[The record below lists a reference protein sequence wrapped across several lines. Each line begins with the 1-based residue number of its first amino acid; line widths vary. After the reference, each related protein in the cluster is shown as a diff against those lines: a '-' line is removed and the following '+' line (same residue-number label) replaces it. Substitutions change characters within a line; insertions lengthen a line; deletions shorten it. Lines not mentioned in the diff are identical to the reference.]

1 VSALLIELDRLAQE
15 VGLCWTC
22 ALPACCPAGDSAEQP
37 QRSSLR
43 LFENGHEIG
52 PPHSSHDEIRNIGGG
67 RYSHW
72 GDRLYLSAA
81 APGARPDQCRYTM
94 LVEPAEE
101 ASRRAVLATAAA
113 IDAEQLTPEM
123 RYAWGERVFS
133 TFVPDV
139 KLAEF
144 GRSFFHDREFF
155 ADYER
160 FDRLNYRSLDRKYA
174 LKELLRLALRCPGA
188 LAECGVF
195 RGASAFLMAQAIR
208 RDGGGRRL
216 HLFDSFVGLSAPD
229 VMDGVYWAAGSLA
242 CGQAEVAVNLAE
254 FADLVSF
261 HDGWIP
267 ERFSDVAGTRFC
279 FVHIDVDLFQPT
291 RDALEF
297 FYPRMVAGGLILCDD
312 YGFETCPGAR
322 HAMDAFFAE
331 QPEPIVHLPT
341 GQGLVLIEPR
351 QSAGLSKS

>member
-1 VSALLIELDRLAQE
+1 VTARLIRLDGLAPEL
-15 VGLCWTC
+15 GLCWAC
-22 ALPACCPAGDSAEQP
+22 SLPAGCTAGDSSEQP

-52 PPHSSHDEIRNIGGG
+52 PAHSTHDEIRKFGGG

-81 APGARPDQCRYTM
+81 APGARPDQCSYTM
-94 LVEPAEE
+94 LVEPVGE
-101 ASRRAVLATAAA
+101 ASRRAVLTAAAA
-113 IDAEQLTPEM
+113 IDAEQLTPET
-123 RYAWGERVFS
+123 RYAWGERVFAA
-133 TFVPDV
+133 FVPDV

-144 GRSFFHDREFF
+144 GRSFFQDQQFI

-160 FDRLNYRSLDRKYA
+160 FDRVNYRSLDRKFV
-174 LKELLRLALRCPGA
+174 LKELLRLALRRPGA

-208 RDGGGRRL
+208 RDGSNRRL
-216 HLFDSFVGLSAPD
+216 HLFDSFAGLSAPGA
-229 VMDGVYWAAGSLA
+229 MDGPYWAAGSLA
-242 CGQAEVAVNLAE
+242 CSQVEVAANLAQ

-261 HDGWIP
+261 HDGWFP
-267 ERFSDVAGTRFC
+267 QRFDEVAEAYFC

-291 RDALEF
+291 RDSLEF
-297 FYPRMVAGGLILCDD
+297 FYPRIVAGGMIVCDD

-322 HAMDAFFAE
+322 RAMDSFFAE
-331 QPEPIVHLPT
+331 RPEPIVHLPT
-341 GQGLVLIEPR
+341 GQGFVVIEPP
-351 QSAGLSKS
+351 QPAGLGQS

>member
-1 VSALLIELDRLAQE
+1 MPALLIGLDGLTPE
-15 VGLCWTC
+15 GGLCWIC
-22 ALPACCPAGDSAEQP
+22 SLPADCPVGDSAEQP

-43 LFENGHEIG
+43 LFEDGREIG
-52 PPHSSHDEIRNIGGG
+52 PAHSNHDEIRKFGRG

-72 GDRLYLSAA
+72 GNRLYLSAA
-81 APGARPDQCRYTM
+81 AVGVRPDQCRYTV
-94 LVEPAEE
+94 LAEPAEG
-101 ASRRAVLATAAA
+101 ASRRAVLAAAAA
-113 IDAEQLTPEM
+113 IDVEQIPPEM

-133 TFVPDV
+133 ALVPDV

-144 GRSFFHDREFF
+144 GRSFFHDRQFT

-160 FDRLNYRSLDRKYA
+160 FDRLNYRSFDRKFA
-174 LKELLRLALRCPGA
+174 LRELLRVELRRPGA

-208 RDGGGRRL
+208 RYGGGRRL
-216 HLFDSFVGLSAPD
+216 HLFDSFAGLSAPGAK
-229 VMDGVYWAAGSLA
+229 DGLYWEAGSLA
-242 CGQAEVAVNLAE
+242 CSQAEVAANLAE

-267 ERFSDVAGTRFC
+267 ARFSDVAGTRFC

-291 RDALEF
+291 RDTLEF
-297 FYPRMVAGGLILCDD
+297 FYPRMVAGGLIMCDD

-322 HAMDAFFAE
+322 HAMDAFFAGRA
-331 QPEPIVHLPT
+331 EPIVHLPT
-341 GQGLVLIEPR
+341 GQGFVLIEPK
-351 QSAGLSKS
+351 QSAGLDKA

>member
-1 VSALLIELDRLAQE
+1 VSARLIGLDGLAPE
-15 VGLCWTC
+15 AGLCWVC
-22 ALPACCPAGDSAEQP
+22 SLPTGCPEGDSSEEP

-43 LFENGHEIG
+43 LFESGREVG
-52 PPHSSHDEIRNIGGG
+52 PAHSIHDEIRKLGSG

-81 APGARPDQCRYTM
+81 APGAWPDQCRYTV
-94 LVEPAEE
+94 LVEQAEE
-101 ASRRAVLATAAA
+101 ASRRAVLAAAAA

-144 GRSFFHDREFF
+144 GRSFFHEREFV
-155 ADYER
+155 ATYER
-160 FDRLNYRSLDRKYA
+160 FDRLNYRSLDRKFA

-208 RDGGGRRL
+208 CNGGGRRL
-216 HLFDSFVGLSAPD
+216 HLFDSFAGLSAPG
-229 VMDGVYWAAGSLA
+229 VMDGVYWATGTLMCS
-242 CGQAEVAVNLAE
+242 QAEAAANLAE

-267 ERFSDVAGTRFC
+267 GRFSDVADSRFC
-279 FVHIDVDLFQPT
+279 FVHIDVDLFEPT

-297 FYPRMVAGGLILCDD
+297 FYPRMVAGGLIVCDD

-322 HAMDAFFAE
+322 LAMDAFFAE
-331 QPEPIVHLPT
+331 RPEPIVHLPT
-341 GQGLVLIEPR
+341 GQGFVLIEPQHSGR
-351 QSAGLSKS
+351 SGKA